1 MNHLT
6 PEIQTLILS
15 SLQTARK
22 ASELSFLLEDVAA
35 ATYKQD
41 TDLKTAIEKIADYSN
56 ELANALRALDSGK
69 AREVALES
77 QNLLRHAD
85 RIKVEMSYVPSKD
98 FESGLYE
105 IFKTL
110 GYKDFLLEFTV
121 VSDTETGAHI
131 YHNGNFI
138 DISMFNI
145 IKEKLREV
153 NFNSL

>member
-41 TDLKTAIEKIADYSN
+41 TDLKTAIEKIAD
-56 ELANALRALDSGK
+56 ALRALDSGK